1 MLREPVA
8 DIVTARFATDVD
20 DLVTAI
26 TLERVPP
33 VIAARDL
40 VVDLVGA
47 CWRARPIVRARF
59 DVVCI
64 VVVLVVIADL
74 AVAARVILVIRRG
87 ASSLIVGVVWR
98 AAGDLGVAVG
108 AGQDVGVAHR
118 LGDRG
123 GAGGHSGGRGGG
135 VGSGGRGGGPRG
147 ERDQHEQDRE
157 QQPGQVPAGSVAR
170 PRRGSYGANVPA
182 TLTDNALAVLRAR
195 YLVRDHGVVVETP
208 DEMFA
213 RVAAHV
219 SAAELAMGYTTDEV
233 AVARRS
239 FERMMSA
246 LEFLPNSPTLM
257 NAGRPLGQLA
267 ACFVVPVEDSTTGV
281 FEAVRWAAEIQKTG
295 GGTGFSFSRLR
306 PTGDLVASTGGTA
319 SGPVSLMNVFDVAT
333 EAIKQGG
340 TRRGANMGMLR
351 VDHPDVLEFIAIKL
365 EASRMRNFNL
375 SVAIT
380 DAFMAAVHAGTS
392 YDLINPRT
400 GHVAGQLDARRV
412 LDAIANAAWACGD
425 PGMVFID
432 RINQLQPTPGLG
444 AIEATNPC
452 VTGDT
457 RVWVEHRGLVPI
469 AELVGTTPR
478 IATFDGE
485 RLVFRPA
492 TRVIATGVRPVHR
505 LITACGIELRLTADH
520 RVATEDGDIAASE
533 LEPGDR
539 IRLLLAEHPQVV
551 DRDSRDARLG
561 ELIGWLTGDGH
572 FTNHEAGKRTA
583 VLSFYGRDQRDAGP
597 RILEAVRG
605 LIGDRTIEL
614 NRVDSRDLSYVRSAR
629 LLGALRELGVDE
641 RCKREVPDDVL
652 RGSDAMVAGYLRG
665 LFSADR
671 AVQGSVA
678 RGASVRLAANEL
690 GVLRGTQQLL
700 LRLGIRSVL
709 YLNRRSEGMR
719 LLPDADGVLREY
731 PCAAQHELAIA
742 RASLRAFAEV
752 VGFVIAEKSERLRAI
767 LDSCGRGPYRDRG
780 WATVRE
786 IVLEGE
792 AEVFDLTEPTTN
804 HFFANGLLV
813 HNCGEQPLL
822 PFESCTL
829 GSIDVGRF
837 VVGEDLDW
845 VRLAAIVHEAVRF
858 LDDVIDAN
866 RYPLVEIERATKATR
881 KIGLGIM
888 GWADALAAIGIAYD
902 SEEALALADRLARF
916 LERESLAASAVLAER
931 RGAFPAWRSSR
942 WDDAG
947 HRMLRNSTTTTIAP
961 TGTIS
966 IIAGCASGIE
976 PLYALAYRRNVLD
989 GAELA
994 EINPQ
999 FRRVAAERGF
1009 ASDAL
1014 FEAVALTGGVRGRS
1028 DVPADVQ
1035 RVFPT
1040 AHEIDVA
1047 SHVRMQAAF
1056 QRHVHAAVSKTINL
1070 RRDATALDVKAAYQ
1084 LAYELGCKGI
1094 TVYRDGS
1101 REGQVLVTGARGP
1114 VAAAVPGCPEC
1125 GAVLIVQSGCRLC
1138 RHCGWSVC
1146 G

>member
-1 MLREPVA
+1 M
-8 DIVTARFATDVD
+8 
-20 DLVTAI
+20 
-26 TLERVPP
+26 
-33 VIAARDL
+33 
-40 VVDLVGA
+40 
-47 CWRARPIVRARF
+47 
-59 DVVCI
+59 
-64 VVVLVVIADL
+64 
-74 AVAARVILVIRRG
+74 
-87 ASSLIVGVVWR
+87 
-98 AAGDLGVAVG
+98 
-108 AGQDVGVAHR
+108 
-118 LGDRG
+118 
-123 GAGGHSGGRGGG
+123 
-135 VGSGGRGGGPRG
+135 
-147 ERDQHEQDRE
+147 
-157 QQPGQVPAGSVAR
+157 
-170 PRRGSYGANVPA
+170 PA

-208 DEMFA
+208 DQMFA
-213 RVAAHV
+213 RVAEHV
-219 SAAELAMGYTTDEV
+219 SAAELAMGYSAAEV
-233 AVARRS
+233 AVVRRS
-239 FERMMSA
+239 FERMMTA

-306 PTGDLVASTGGTA
+306 PAGDLVASTGGTA

-365 EASRMRNFNL
+365 EPSRMRNFNL

-392 YDLINPRT
+392 YDLKNPRT

-452 VTGDT
+452 
-457 RVWVEHRGLVPI
+457 
-469 AELVGTTPR
+469 
-478 IATFDGE
+478 
-485 RLVFRPA
+485 
-492 TRVIATGVRPVHR
+492 
-505 LITACGIELRLTADH
+505 
-520 RVATEDGDIAASE
+520 
-533 LEPGDR
+533 
-539 IRLLLAEHPQVV
+539 
-551 DRDSRDARLG
+551 
-561 ELIGWLTGDGH
+561 
-572 FTNHEAGKRTA
+572 
-583 VLSFYGRDQRDAGP
+583 
-597 RILEAVRG
+597 
-605 LIGDRTIEL
+605 
-614 NRVDSRDLSYVRSAR
+614 
-629 LLGALRELGVDE
+629 
-641 RCKREVPDDVL
+641 
-652 RGSDAMVAGYLRG
+652 
-665 LFSADR
+665 
-671 AVQGSVA
+671 
-678 RGASVRLAANEL
+678 
-690 GVLRGTQQLL
+690 
-700 LRLGIRSVL
+700 
-709 YLNRRSEGMR
+709 
-719 LLPDADGVLREY
+719 
-731 PCAAQHELAIA
+731 
-742 RASLRAFAEV
+742 
-752 VGFVIAEKSERLRAI
+752 
-767 LDSCGRGPYRDRG
+767 
-780 WATVRE
+780 
-786 IVLEGE
+786 
-792 AEVFDLTEPTTN
+792 
-804 HFFANGLLV
+804 
-813 HNCGEQPLL
+813 GEQPLL

-837 VVGEDLDW
+837 VVGGELDW

-888 GWADALAAIGIAYD
+888 GWADALAVMGIAYD
-902 SEEALALADRLARF
+902 SEAALGLADRLAQF

-931 RGAFPAWRSSR
+931 RGGFPAWRSSR

-947 HRMLRNSTTTTIAP
+947 HRVLRNSTTTTIAP

-989 GAELA
+989 GAELT

-999 FRRVAAERGF
+999 FRRIAAERGF

-1014 FEAVALTGGVRGRS
+1014 FEAVAATGGVRGRA

-1035 RVFPT
+1035 RAFPT

-1101 REGQVLVTGARGP
+1101 REGQVLVTGARAP